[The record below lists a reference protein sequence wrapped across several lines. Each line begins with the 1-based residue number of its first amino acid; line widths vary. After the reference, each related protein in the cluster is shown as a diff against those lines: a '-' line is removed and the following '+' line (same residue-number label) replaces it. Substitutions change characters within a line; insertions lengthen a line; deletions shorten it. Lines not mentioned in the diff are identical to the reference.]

1 MALYLRNLVDNLLRL
16 PELRNF
22 KDTDFDSPEAVA
34 IQHEI
39 FYKKKIMGILYHEYC
54 RPFRESAN
62 RASKNAKMLE
72 IGSGVSPLKEFIPA
86 LISTDLSFCPWLDLT
101 SSAYT
106 LPFKNNSLDR
116 LFLMFVFHHL
126 GRVEE
131 FLNEAYRCLKLG
143 GEIVIIDPAITIF
156 SKFYYKYFHVDK
168 MDLRLK
174 EWYFDG
180 EGRLSNSNIAMAWI
194 IFFRDRERFKK
205 LYPDFVIEKIEYNT
219 CLAFILS
226 GGLRIRQLLPTSI
239 LRALFSIENWII
251 NHISKE
257 IAVTMSLTIKRL

>member
-1 MALYLRNLVDNLLRL
+1 MALYLHNLFDNLFRL
-16 PELRNF
+16 PELKGF
-22 KDTDFDSPEAVA
+22 DKSDFDSVEATA
-34 IQHEI
+34 IQREI
-39 FYKKKIMGILYHEYC
+39 FKKKKIMGIIYHEYC

-72 IGSGVSPLKEFIPA
+72 IGSGVSPLKEFIPD
-86 LISTDLSFCPWLDLT
+86 LISTDMFLCPWLDLT
-101 SSAYT
+101 SSAYF

-116 LFLMFVFHHL
+116 IFLMFVCHHL
-126 GRVEE
+126 GKIKG
-131 FLNEAYRCLKLG
+131 FLDEARRCLKSG
-143 GEIVIIDPAITIF
+143 GEMVIIDPAITIF

-168 MDLRLK
+168 MDLQLK

-205 LYPDFVIEKIEYNT
+205 LYPDFIIEKIEYNT

-226 GGLRIRQLLPTSI
+226 GGLRIRQLLPASI
-239 LRALFSIENWII
+239 LKILFNVENWII
-251 NHISKE
+251 QHITNK